1 MGPKFGQTR
10 CMDLYEIHK
19 LCYTIR
25 VVITNSLLKAQY
37 FLLTFTSQFVII
49 IK

>member
-1 MGPKFGQTR
+1 MGAKLGQTR

-25 VVITNSLLKAQY
+25 VVIINIWESTRLV
-37 FLLTFTSQFVII
+37 LTFTNQFVII